1 MPFRINPIMAGLI
14 VALPNLVLAVEHG
27 QITINDPSG
36 ATTIVLDPGDTVTH
50 AGTGAAIDVSIAGN
64 RLSADQ
70 AVITAGD
77 AANGQTIGLRVSAGG
92 AATLTGS
99 TVSTVGAGQGAHALS
114 ATGAGS
120 SIDARGTSVSTK
132 GNYSHGVQ
140 AASGAQVSLQ
150 GGNIE
155 TAGTGAHGIDAS
167 GAGTLVKA
175 DGTTISTQSTS
186 WFSTG
191 VQVEQ
196 GARVELTDSKI
207 LTQGGGKGIEIF
219 NANSVVALKNTDVS
233 TDQGTGITVGGGTLT
248 MTGGSIS
255 SQGDAVY
262 LGSNGNANATIR
274 DASLRTEAAIGINI
288 NARIRPPPWTTSSYV
303 HGPNQ
308 HRHLDALN
316 RQQADSQ
323 PAHTGFRTHRHRQSR
338 RQCHPDRQR
347 HHHAGHQRPRA
358 LPVDRIR
365 QRRHHRGKQHRDPD
379 PRQRRRGRP
388 GLRGANIVLND
399 STIDTSGTT
408 AHGLFAS
415 GGGSGIRTGAP
426 SSGPRATT
434 PTAWP

>member
-1 MPFRINPIMAGLI
+1 M
-14 VALPNLVLAVEHG
+14 
-27 QITINDPSG
+27 
-36 ATTIVLDPGDTVTH
+36 
-50 AGTGAAIDVSIAGN
+50 
-64 RLSADQ
+64 
-70 AVITAGD
+70 
-77 AANGQTIGLRVSAGG
+77 
-92 AATLTGS
+92 
-99 TVSTVGAGQGAHALS
+99 
-114 ATGAGS
+114 
-120 SIDARGTSVSTK
+120 STK

-288 NARIRPPPWTTSSYV
+288 NAKDTSATLTTSSLRPWAQSAPAS
-303 HGPNQ
+303 GCP
-308 HRHLDALN
+308 
-316 RQQADSQ
+316 Q
-323 PAHTGFRTHRHRQSR
+323 PA
-338 RQCHPDRQR
+338 
-347 HHHAGHQRPRA
+347 
-358 LPVDRIR
+358 
-365 QRRHHRGKQHRDPD
+365 
-379 PRQRRRGRP
+379 
-388 GLRGANIVLND
+388 
-399 STIDTSGTT
+399 TS
-408 AHGLFAS
+408 
-415 GGGSGIRTGAP
+415 
-426 SSGPRATT
+426 
-434 PTAWP
+434 

>member
-120 SIDARGTSVSTK
+120 SIDARGTSVSTGETTRTGSRPHPARRSRCK
-132 GNYSHGVQ
+132 
-140 AASGAQVSLQ
+140 AATSKLRAP
-150 GGNIE
+150 
-155 TAGTGAHGIDAS
+155 AHGIDAS

-196 GARVELTDSKI
+196 AR
-207 LTQGGGKGIEIF
+207 
-219 NANSVVALKNTDVS
+219 A
-233 TDQGTGITVGGGTLT
+233 
-248 MTGGSIS
+248 S
-255 SQGDAVY
+255 S
-262 LGSNGNANATIR
+262 
-274 DASLRTEAAIGINI
+274 
-288 NARIRPPPWTTSSYV
+288 
-303 HGPNQ
+303 
-308 HRHLDALN
+308 
-316 RQQADSQ
+316 
-323 PAHTGFRTHRHRQSR
+323 
-338 RQCHPDRQR
+338 
-347 HHHAGHQRPRA
+347 
-358 LPVDRIR
+358 
-365 QRRHHRGKQHRDPD
+365 
-379 PRQRRRGRP
+379 
-388 GLRGANIVLND
+388 
-399 STIDTSGTT
+399 
-408 AHGLFAS
+408 
-415 GGGSGIRTGAP
+415 
-426 SSGPRATT
+426 
-434 PTAWP
+434 